1 MVKTN
6 NIINELRNINSQFL
20 VNNKNGLKIN
30 NKNYKYKIGANPI
43 ILSAPHAVKQCRNQ
57 NI

>member
-20 VNNKNGLKIN
+20 VNNKNRLKIN
-30 NKNYKYKIGANPI
+30 NKNYKYKISANPI
-43 ILSAPHAVKQCRNQ
+43 ILSAPHAVKQ
-57 NI
+57 